1 MRSQKRESWLLP
13 DVSPDSES
21 QVFLV
26 CVHNVSP
33 DQPYVILQAPVN
45 STAQDIVAQ
54 VRFGHSIAE
63 NLCWHVTT
71 LWVRCPLWVNQPRQL
86 SLPSLRDRR
95 MSSVPCNYMDY
106 EGGDH

>member
-1 MRSQKRESWLLP
+1 MHIQRKKTAVETLISLMRSQKRESWLLP

-63 NLCWHVTT
+63 NLC
-71 LWVRCPLWVNQPRQL
+71 
-86 SLPSLRDRR
+86 
-95 MSSVPCNYMDY
+95 
-106 EGGDH
+106 